1 MSYDNPLEQPGWAI
15 YRVGQGILIEDGRV
29 LLSGNRW
36 YSNKPLVWTLP
47 GGRAEEGEGVAEA
60 AVREFWEET
69 GLRVEVVDLA
79 FVAEA
84 RSLARRRL
92 FLTCAFTVRRVSGEL
107 PPASLSPQAGDAV
120 EELRFVPFGELD
132 AYLSAPSLRDPLH
145 WYLEPASEG
154 ARYWFFPEYA
164 TES

>member
-15 YRVGQGILIEDGRV
+15 YKVGQGILIEDGRV
-29 LLSGNRW
+29 LLGGNRW

-84 RSLARRRL
+84 RYFALS
-92 FLTCAFTVRRVSGEL
+92 EL
-107 PPASLSPQAGDAV
+107 PQGMSRGQHRLIQVATRQA
-120 EELRFVPFGELD
+120 ERE
-132 AYLSAPSLRDPLH
+132 
-145 WYLEPASEG
+145 
-154 ARYWFFPEYA
+154 
-164 TES
+164 T